1 MKRLAIAALAAT
13 MFTGIFVTG
22 CETSHSESDR
32 PTITGGQKHDE
43 TTTYKNPITGDTTTE
58 HKSNTS
64 GG

>member
-22 CETSHSESDR
+22 CETSHTESDR
-32 PTITGGQKHDE
+32 PTLGGQKHDE
-43 TTTYKNPITGDTTTE
+43 TTTYKNPVTGDTTTE